1 MFKKIFQKRIFGVSS
16 FITIVIIILV
26 GILFFYFSELANQT
40 FWKAILSNIGAALL
54 ISGIFTVV
62 NDFFMK
68 DKLVEM
74 IFKKLKLKEDIQR
87 TGIDETILDITT
99 VDYGYYIKKAEENI
113 DVFHTYGESWTK
125 TNHDHF
131 VNKLQNSNCKIRVF
145 LVSPDSKFLPALADQ
160 YNTTE
165 EELKAT
171 IERVKILWESI
182 YQKKKENKKSDLKL
196 YFYDLFPSRTIY
208 RFDDQI
214 IVVDTRITRGR
225 SSKLP
230 VLICTDTKKT
240 NDFFDYYTDE
250 LNEVA
255 SVVKQHSFK

>member
-1 MFKKIFQKRIFGVSS
+1 MPKNIFIKRIFGVSN
-16 FITIVIIILV
+16 FVTILIIILV
-26 GILFFYFSELANQT
+26 GILFFYLSELT
-40 FWKAILSNIGAALL
+40 FGTVWKAILNNIGAALL
-54 ISGIFTVV
+54 ISGVFTAV

-68 DKLVEM
+68 DKLVEL
-74 IFKKLKLKEDIQR
+74 IFKKLKLKEDIQK

-99 VDYGYYIKKAEENI
+99 VDYGYYIKNAKNNI

-131 VNKLQNSNCKIRVF
+131 VNKLRNSSCKIRVF
-145 LVSPDSKFLPALADQ
+145 LISPDSRFLPALAQQ

-171 IERVKILWESI
+171 IERVKTLWESI
-182 YQKKKENKKSDLKL
+182 NELKRENKKSGLKL
-196 YFYDLFPSRTIY
+196 YFHDLFPARTIY
-208 RFDDQI
+208 RVDDQV
-214 IVVDTRITRGR
+214 IVVDTRIMPGR

-230 VLICTDTKKT
+230 VLICSDTKKS
-240 NDFFDYYTDE
+240 NDFFDYYVDE

-255 SVVKQHSFK
+255 SLSKEHTFN